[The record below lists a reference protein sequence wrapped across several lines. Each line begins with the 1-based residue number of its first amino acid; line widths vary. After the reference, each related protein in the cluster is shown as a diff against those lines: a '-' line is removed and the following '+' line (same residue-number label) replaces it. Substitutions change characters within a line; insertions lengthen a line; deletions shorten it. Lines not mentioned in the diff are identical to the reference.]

1 MDATPETVFRL
12 AEAIRDAGG
21 RAMLVGGCVRDEL
34 MGRQPKDWDL
44 EVYGIEAARLRELLD
59 QFGSVNVVGEAFT
72 VYKLG
77 AHLDIS
83 LPRRERKTGRGH
95 RAFFVAGDPGMT
107 VEEAAAR
114 RDFTINA
121 ILQDPLTVEIIDPF
135 QGRFDLKAK
144 TLRAVS
150 PETFPEDSLRVLRA
164 AQFAA
169 RFEFQIDPET
179 VDLCR
184 MIGLTDLPS
193 ERIWGEM
200 EKLLLRAPRPSIG
213 LKWLH
218 ELHAIAQLFPEI
230 KALIDVAQDPEWHP
244 EGDVF
249 IHTLLTVDR
258 ARELIDDLPYP
269 KKVTVMLAA
278 LAHDFGKP
286 ATTEFLEGRLRS
298 REHEEAGVAPTKSFL
313 NRLNVHTIDGYDVRA
328 QVIAL
333 VRDHLKPG
341 EVFKQREE
349 VGDGAFRRL
358 ARKCELDLLYR
369 VAKADSL
376 GRNADWVPREKWF
389 DAAAQEWFIER
400 ARELDVSSQAPAPI
414 LLGRHLLEMGM
425 QPGPRV
431 GEITKAIYEM
441 QLAGRVRTLEEAKA
455 AAQQLI
461 SADYSL
467 QDRERSRPD
476 HFAFV

>member
-1 MDATPETVFRL
+1 MDATPGTVIRL
-12 AEAIRDAGG
+12 AEAIGDAGG
-21 RAMLVGGCVRDEL
+21 RVLLVGGCVRDEL
-34 MGRQPKDWDL
+34 MGQQPKDWDL
-44 EVYGIEAARLRELLD
+44 EVYGFEPARLRELLD

-121 ILQDPLTVEIIDPF
+121 ILQDPLTGEIIDPF
-135 QGRFDLKAK
+135 QGRVDLKAK

-169 RFEFQIDPET
+169 RFKFQIDPET

-184 MIGLTDLPS
+184 MIDLTALPS

-213 LKWLH
+213 LKWLN
-218 ELHAIAQLFPEI
+218 ELRVIEQLFPEI
-230 KALIDVAQDPEWHP
+230 KAMIDVAKDPEWHP

-258 ARELIDDLPYP
+258 
-269 KKVTVMLAA
+269 
-278 LAHDFGKP
+278 
-286 ATTEFLEGRLRS
+286 
-298 REHEEAGVAPTKSFL
+298 
-313 NRLNVHTIDGYDVRA
+313 
-328 QVIAL
+328 
-333 VRDHLKPG
+333 
-341 EVFKQREE
+341 
-349 VGDGAFRRL
+349 
-358 ARKCELDLLYR
+358 
-369 VAKADSL
+369 
-376 GRNADWVPREKWF
+376 
-389 DAAAQEWFIER
+389 
-400 ARELDVSSQAPAPI
+400 SS
-414 LLGRHLLEMGM
+414 
-425 QPGPRV
+425 
-431 GEITKAIYEM
+431 
-441 QLAGRVRTLEEAKA
+441 
-455 AAQQLI
+455 
-461 SADYSL
+461 
-467 QDRERSRPD
+467 
-476 HFAFV
+476 